1 MCHLRITYSFVLA
14 FSIYS
19 YVYFQRLGYLNVFLA
34 ILRLF
39 SCFFL
44 TVECELPL
52 NRAHG
57 LVRVRAP
64 AGRVE
69 TRALIGETDD

>member
-1 MCHLRITYSFVLA
+1 MPFENNLLVRTSVLHLFI
-14 FSIYS
+14 
-19 YVYFQRLGYLNVFLA
+19 
-34 ILRLF
+34 RLF
-39 SCFFL
+39 PKIRISQRFLSNSEVIFLFFL

>member
-1 MCHLRITYSFVLA
+1 MYHLRITYSFVHL
-14 FSIYS
+14 FI
-19 YVYFQRLGYLNVFLA
+19 
-34 ILRLF
+34 RLF
-39 SCFFL
+39 PKIRISQRFLSNSEVIFLFFL

-69 TRALIGETDD
+69 TRVLIGETDD